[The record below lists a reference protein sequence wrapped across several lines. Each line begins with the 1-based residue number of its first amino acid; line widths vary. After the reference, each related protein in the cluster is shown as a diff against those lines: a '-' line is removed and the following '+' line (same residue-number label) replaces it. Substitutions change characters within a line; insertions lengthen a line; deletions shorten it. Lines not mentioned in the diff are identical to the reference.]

1 MLNNKRE
8 ERDLDHFNDFKAF
21 TEYSN
26 DIDDIYK
33 NIEGYN
39 SIKICKYIDCVF
51 DCMIAD
57 MLSNKKIDQ
66 IISELFIRGRKV
78 NICLV
83 LIMEPYFPVSK
94 NIWQVSLRSFNIKF
108 PSKQDIQ
115 QILFNH

>member
-1 MLNNKRE
+1 MI
-8 ERDLDHFNDFKAF
+8 F
-21 TEYSN
+21 
-26 DIDDIYK
+26 
-33 NIEGYN
+33 
-39 SIKICKYIDCVF
+39 IKILKDTIQSKNANILTVF
-51 DCMIAD
+51 STVWLPICLVI
-57 MLSNKKIDQ
+57 KKIDQ

-83 LIMEPYFPVSK
+83 LIMEPYFAVSK